1 MLFSSVSTLVGIA
14 GQANYAAANSS
25 LDELAQFRQR
35 HGLPAVSVQWG
46 PWRGVGMA
54 MASGAITQLELQG
67 IGGILGEPALAAL
80 EAASK
85 WMQIP
90 VVAVAHF
97 RWPLFMAS
105 LPQNVSTTLMS
116 LISVHNSQ
124 HSESS
129 IVDEKN
135 EFISYL
141 SELKP
146 DERLVQLQLWVSEQ
160 VALVGQ
166 IQVGFDQPLM
176 DAGVDSLAAIELRNQ
191 LSKNLSGMQLAAG
204 LLFNHPT
211 VSKLAAHFECLL
223 FPAKHAPLAR
233 PVLAL
238 NKLPDLVGFTSTQ
251 IGCRFP
257 SDNTSTHKFWAA
269 LSSARNAIRSL
280 SDGRWDEKQYSEP
293 TTCYIQCGGFLTD
306 AEMFDAAYFSI
317 SPLEASK
324 MDPQQRVVLEVCSL
338 YVCLSCCMTHLKCN
352 DPKLF
357 QVARSALDQSASRAI
372 GVFIGIQTGESSSL
386 PSCGKPGPYTAT
398 GASAAIA
405 SSRISF
411 VLGLEGPSL
420 SVDTACSS
428 ALVALD
434 AACHHLQNASCELVL
449 SAAVGMLT
457 SVRGFISMCS
467 MHVLSS
473 EG

>member
-1 MLFSSVSTLVGIA
+1 MHGAADQHVSSFMLFSSVSTLVGTA
-14 GQANYAAANSS
+14 GQANYAAANSC

-35 HGLPAVSVQWG
+35 NGLPAVSVQWG
-46 PWRGVGMA
+46 PWSGVGMA

-97 RWPLFMAS
+97 QWPLFMAS

-141 SELKP
+141 SKLRP

-338 YVCLSCCMTHLKCN
+338 YVCLSCCMTTPQK
-352 DPKLF
+352 
-357 QVARSALDQSASRAI
+357 Q
-372 GVFIGIQTGESSSL
+372 
-386 PSCGKPGPYTAT
+386 
-398 GASAAIA
+398 
-405 SSRISF
+405 
-411 VLGLEGPSL
+411 
-420 SVDTACSS
+420 
-428 ALVALD
+428 
-434 AACHHLQNASCELVL
+434 
-449 SAAVGMLT
+449 
-457 SVRGFISMCS
+457 
-467 MHVLSS
+467 
-473 EG
+473 